1 MPSICCRE
9 SLYVGE
15 SRVAPGEGCRLRS
28 ATIAIWS
35 CQATIENAR
44 QCCIGPVRWP
54 IAVGQRGWRPARV
67 EEFRRVVNGQTC
79 ANRDTPAARRD
90 ERLGGRQGLVRWV
103 DGQVQKLRDASKWYT
118 SARRGMPFR
127 CMRRPGGMATSGP
140 VETMEE
146 ALPTVL
152 YSCKAVPSVRGPRRA
167 ST

>member
-54 IAVGQRGWRPARV
+54 IAVGQQGWRPALV
-67 EEFRRVVNGQTC
+67 EEFGRVVNGQTC

-90 ERLGGRQGLVRWV
+90 ERLGGRQGLVRGWT
-103 DGQVQKLRDASKWYT
+103 GRSKSFAT
-118 SARRGMPFR
+118 LPSGTRRLGVACRSGTCGVRAAWAPAHWLVLLQ
-127 CMRRPGGMATSGP
+127 RRSFGA
-140 VETMEE
+140 
-146 ALPTVL
+146 
-152 YSCKAVPSVRGPRRA
+152 RA
-167 ST
+167 SPGS